1 MGGNAYLL
9 NYLLLKSR
17 DGRASTTSAVAEDE
31 RRFSGFTMAQNGQDF
46 LLLQR
51 LFFVS
56 LFDGLGHASLI
67 CVYKEL

>member
-1 MGGNAYLL
+1 MAI
-9 NYLLLKSR
+9 
-17 DGRASTTSAVAEDE
+17 VAEDE

-56 LFDGLGHASLI
+56 LFDGLEHASLI
-67 CVYKEL
+67 CVYMEL